1 MTSFRYYLGLLTAD
15 FFFYGIPMSLFLI
28 FIKIMDL
35 QVFESNLAHFSIL
48 MLLFGLNLVTFTYF
62 FAIFFS
68 DVNSAFK
75 KAPLIMLFLGVILPF
90 ALVFTVLAV
99 EDGETTVS
107 IWGQIVYYTFYTLD
121 PLLTFFMGIMYMI
134 SQSFAKPADW
144 SNTGLYIPDLQN
156 SAIMMACQFVFY
168 FTVVLIVDWYRTR
181 VHTRQTGP
189 NPGDATSYAKLAVYN
204 DAMDHAER
212 VKRS

>member
-1 MTSFRYYLGLLTAD
+1 MLTLYGMTSFRYYLGLLTAD
-15 FFFYGIPMSLFLI
+15 FFLYGIPMSLFLL
-28 FIKIMDL
+28 FIKIMGL

-48 MLLFGLNLVTFTYF
+48 MLMFGLNLVTFTYF

-90 ALVFTVLAV
+90 VLVSCIEVKP
-99 EDGETTVS
+99 
-107 IWGQIVYYTFYTLD
+107 VYYTFYILD
-121 PLLTFFMGIMYMI
+121 PLFTFFMGIMYMI
-134 SQSFAKPADW
+134 SQSFDKKADW
-144 SNTGLYIPDLQN
+144 SNTGIFLPDLQN
-156 SAIMMACQFVFY
+156 SSIMMACQCVFY

-204 DAMDHAER
+204 DAMDHAEK